1 LGGDGDHSILVKG
14 LDMSLLE
21 QNKARATLDST
32 EDDETLEKTY
42 VETSTAPKKRTRAD
56 ILDELKQ
63 KRSQLGQTHDQLES
77 GSTAQSK
84 DDAKILMEEVKK
96 QGKFKPIGFKP
107 IEGSEKKKKK
117 KKIKSGDGTTE
128 NGEREKKKRKLE
140 ADAQV
145 EAERPSSAPEML
157 PPIPTTSKATTEPEP
172 QSLGED
178 FDIFAGAGE
187 YEGIAFGNDD
197 DEGEGEAEMELPAER
212 GDTSP
217 GSAPTARSKGWFVTE
232 DDEIEATG
240 PTIQLPPPQD
250 SYSHIHPASPG
261 RRSQDDRDHGQTGEL
276 TDEREHQPIRLQ
288 PLSSSALPS
297 IRDFLAM
304 DQAAEAEEKRRK
316 RRRVEVEVVLAV
328 KVRKRKLT
336 GIIRGQY
343 QISHFLSN
351 NLNFSYRLQS
361 YTSKQEASGS
371 R

>member
-1 LGGDGDHSILVKG
+1 
-14 LDMSLLE
+14 MALLE
-21 QNKARATLDST
+21 QNKTRATLDST

-42 VETSTAPKKRTRAD
+42 VEASTAPKKRTRAD

-77 GSTAQSK
+77 ESTAQSK
-84 DDAKILMEEVKK
+84 DDAKILMEEAKK

-107 IEGSEKKKKK
+107 IEGSEKKKKKK

-140 ADAQV
+140 ADTQV

-157 PPIPTTSKATTEPEP
+157 PPTPTTSKATTEPEPEP

-187 YEGIAFGNDD
+187 YEGIAFENDD

-316 RRRVEVEVVLAV
+316 RKEQKKSGSGSGAGSKSAEEKANRD
-328 KVRKRKLT
+328 
-336 GIIRGQY
+336 Y
-343 QISHFLSN
+343 QRSV
-351 NLNFSYRLQS
+351 LNFPPSV
-361 YTSKQEASGS
+361 K
-371 R
+371 